1 MARHTALGANRGA
14 MPPGHT
20 FIRIDVE
27 ERRAMYE
34 DDFAPCSSRPGL
46 TVDGGRLMVDS
57 SDIDAAVI
65 AVLQNDATLRAAMPD
80 GVFFGLAGPS
90 FATGNNATKFV
101 LVSVLE
107 NLDRAVF
114 GGRAIES
121 VLYLVQAVSLSGD
134 SKGAAKRIDELLE
147 NLPVDGRRV
156 YLDVERRAN
165 NACAKWNA
173 TTSTRRSC
181 GRIAAGCIGSK

>member
-1 MARHTALGANRGA
+1 
-14 MPPGHT
+14 
-20 FIRIDVE
+20 
-27 ERRAMYE
+27 
-34 DDFAPCSSRPGL
+34 
-46 TVDGGRLMVDS
+46 MVDS

-65 AVLQNDATLRAAMPD
+65 AVLQNDATLKSLMPD

-90 FATGNNATKFV
+90 LATGTNATKFV
-101 LVSVLE
+101 LVSILA

-147 NLPVDGRRV
+147 HCPLTVTGYTWMSSAREQRVREMERDDVDPSIVWTHRGGM
-156 YLDVERRAN
+156 Y
-165 NACAKWNA
+165 
-173 TTSTRRSC
+173 
-181 GRIAAGCIGSK
+181 RIELSVDAASVAA